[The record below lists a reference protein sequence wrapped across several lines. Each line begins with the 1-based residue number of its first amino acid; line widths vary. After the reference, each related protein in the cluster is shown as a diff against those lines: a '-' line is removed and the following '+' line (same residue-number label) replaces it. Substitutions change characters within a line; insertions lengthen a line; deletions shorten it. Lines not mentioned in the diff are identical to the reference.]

1 MYWISLCSASW
12 AELSFQVRKMMQNC
26 LSQYAYALSIFP
38 YKNMN
43 AKNYT
48 LFYRAS
54 PAVWGSINVP
64 GSGGSWGHR
73 HTKTR
78 INGSCIYLPIDFVT
92 LPTAKVFFT
101 CIRVFGAQ
109 FFYVQ
114 KSEKKTRFNL
124 VCVPMDAA
132 GPPFSLCQQR
142 KKPNTICSWTKVWVI
157 TFVISN
163 YGVWVETFL
172 VGTKTLIF
180 VPAALGCYLAS
191 IP

>member
-1 MYWISLCSASW
+1 MSNPYTEMPHNTNRDTLFRHVLDLSLLAASW

-64 GSGGSWGHR
+64 GSGGSWGH
-73 HTKTR
+73 TKTR

-132 GPPFSLCQQR
+132 VPFLSL
-142 KKPNTICSWTKVWVI
+142 
-157 TFVISN
+157 
-163 YGVWVETFL
+163 
-172 VGTKTLIF
+172 
-180 VPAALGCYLAS
+180 AAEEEA
-191 IP
+191 

>member
-38 YKNMN
+38 FFPN

-64 GSGGSWGHR
+64 GSRGSWGHQDQN
-73 HTKTR
+73 KR
-78 INGSCIYLPIDFVT
+78 IMHIFTDWFCHSTNCQSFFLHVYEYLGHSFFMSKKVKKRQDLIWCVSQWT
-92 LPTAKVFFT
+92 LL
-101 CIRVFGAQ
+101 
-109 FFYVQ
+109 
-114 KSEKKTRFNL
+114 SS
-124 VCVPMDAA
+124 